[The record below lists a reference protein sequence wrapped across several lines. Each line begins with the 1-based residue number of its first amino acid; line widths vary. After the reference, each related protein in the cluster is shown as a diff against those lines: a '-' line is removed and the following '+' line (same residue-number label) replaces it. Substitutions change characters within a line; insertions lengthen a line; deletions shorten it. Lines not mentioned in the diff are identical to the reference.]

1 MVTMYIKCIS
11 QLLLLCLMVYGC
23 GKKKDSKPVLSETNE
38 LKQEVSNLNRLAN
51 EKSPYLLQH
60 ANNPVDWY
68 PWGEEAFTKAK
79 SLDRPVFLSIGY
91 STCHW
96 CHVMEHE
103 SFEDEEVANLMNQYF
118 ISVKVDREE
127 RPEIDHVYMSVCQ
140 AMTGR
145 GGWPLTIIMTP
156 DKEPFF
162 AGTYFPKQ
170 GRGNRPGMMQLIP
183 AIARNW
189 EQDREKLS
197 GNISKI
203 KDYLARTNTKPIGDF
218 PDESILS
225 DGFTQFLGRYDHEF
239 GGFGKAPKFPSPQ
252 DFIFL
257 LRYYHQ
263 TKDESALLIVENT
276 LKHMRRGGIWDHIGF
291 GFHRYST
298 DREWLVPHFEK
309 MLYDQAMLALAY
321 LETYQVT
328 GNEFYAETAREIF
341 TYILRDMTS
350 AEGGFYSA
358 EDADSEG
365 EEGLFYLWTL
375 DEVKQI
381 LGDAEGEWFITAYNL
396 TETGNFRDEATRQ
409 FNGKN
414 ILHQKGNLKELSRKL
429 GLSEKN
435 LNGFIQSSITKLM
448 EVREKRIHPLK
459 DDKILTDWNGLM
471 IAALSK
477 GASVLQE
484 PFYLKAA
491 GKAADFVMKE
501 LRDSKG
507 RLLKRYRNG
516 DADLEGHLDDYA
528 FMIWGLLNLYEAG
541 YDSRQLSR
549 AIELAE
555 VMEEDFNDD
564 ENGGF
569 FLGSDQAEKLIIRA
583 KTGYDGAIPS
593 GNSIAVLVLNRLYRM
608 TGNSK
613 WEDLAEKTLRSF
625 SADLERVP
633 SGHTAML
640 LGFMYD
646 AYGSKEI
653 VVVGNSRY
661 EETKKVLQELQ
672 SQYVPQR
679 IMIFKDTSKRHDALS
694 KIASWTEN
702 HSMKNNKPTIYICE
716 DFACKLPT
724 TDLDKAIE
732 LIKN

>member
-1 MVTMYIKCIS
+1 MFHIRINH
-11 QLLLLCLMVYGC
+11 LLFFCLMIYGC
-23 GKKKDSKPVLSETNE
+23 GEKSDSSPPKLEKVDN
-38 LKQEVSNLNRLAN
+38 KQENAKGNRLAQ

-68 PWGEEAFTKAK
+68 PWGEEAFAKAK
-79 SLDRPVFLSIGY
+79 ALDRPVFLSIGY

-118 ISVKVDREE
+118 ISIKVDREE
-127 RPEIDHVYMSVCQ
+127 RPEIDHVYMSVCR

-162 AGTYFPKQ
+162 SGTYFPKNS
-170 GRGNRPGMMQLIP
+170 RGNRPGMMQLIP
-183 AIARNW
+183 SIAKNW
-189 EQDREKLS
+189 QQDRENLFV
-197 GNISKI
+197 NISKI
-203 KDYLARTNTKPIGDF
+203 KDYLKRTNTKSMGDF
-218 PDESILS
+218 PDESVLK
-225 DGFTQFLGRYDHEF
+225 DGFSQFLKRYDHEF

-257 LRYYHQ
+257 LRYYHK
-263 TKDESALLIVENT
+263 TKDESALIMVENT
-276 LKHMRRGGIWDHIGF
+276 LKHMWQGGIWDHIGF

-298 DREWLVPHFEK
+298 DREWLTPHFEK
-309 MLYDQAMLALAY
+309 MLYDQAMLSLAY
-321 LETYQVT
+321 LETYQIT
-328 GNEFYAETAREIF
+328 GNEFYAETARNIF
-341 TYILRDMTS
+341 AYVLRDMTS
-350 AEGGFYSA
+350 PEGGFYSA

-365 EEGLFYLWTL
+365 EEGLFYLWTI

-381 LGDAEGEWFITAYNL
+381 LGTDVGEKFITAYNM
-396 TETGNFRDEATRQ
+396 TEKGNFRDEATRQ

-414 ILHQKGNLKELSRKL
+414 IIHQKGNLKGLSRNLKI
-429 GLSEKN
+429 SEKE
-435 LNGFIQSSITKLM
+435 LRKFIQSCRTKLM
-448 EVREKRIHPLK
+448 EERKKRIHPLK

-477 GASVLQE
+477 GASVLKE
-484 PFYLKAA
+484 PTYLKSAE
-491 GKAADFVMKE
+491 KAADFVMKS

-507 RLLKRYRNG
+507 NLLKRYRNG
-516 DADLEGHLDDYA
+516 DADLDGHLDDYA

-541 YDSRQLSR
+541 FDTKQLNR
-549 AIELAE
+549 AVELSKI
-555 VMEEDFNDD
+555 MEKDFNDD
-564 ENGGF
+564 EKGGF

-608 TGNSK
+608 TGNPK
-613 WEDLAEKTLRSF
+613 WADLSEKTLRSF
-625 SADLERVP
+625 SQDLKRAP
-633 SGHTAML
+633 SGYTAMI

-653 VVVGNSRY
+653 VVVANGRH
-661 EETKKVLQELQ
+661 EETQLLLEELQ
-672 SQYVPQR
+672 SLYIPQK
-679 IMIFKDTSKRHDALS
+679 IMLFKDTNKRRDPLA

-702 HSMKNNKPTIYICE
+702 HSAQNNKPTIYICE
-716 DFACKLPT
+716 DFACSLPT
-724 TDLDKAIE
+724 TDLKKAIE
-732 LIKN
+732 LIQN

>member
-1 MVTMYIKCIS
+1 MVTMNVKRIS
-11 QLLLLCLMVYGC
+11 QLLLLCLMLDGC
-23 GKKKDSKPVLSETNE
+23 GKKKDSKPVLSDISEP
-38 LKQEVSNLNRLAN
+38 KHEVSNMNRLAQ

-68 PWGEEAFTKAK
+68 PWGEEAFAKAK
-79 SLDRPVFLSIGY
+79 ALDRPVFLSIGY

-118 ISVKVDREE
+118 VSIKVDREE

-189 EQDREKLS
+189 QQDREKLS

-203 KDYLARTNTKPIGDF
+203 KEHLKRSNSKTIGEF
-218 PDESILS
+218 PDESLLVKGYS
-225 DGFTQFLGRYDHEF
+225 QFLKRYDHEF
-239 GGFGKAPKFPSPQ
+239 GGFGNAPKFPSPQ

-257 LRYYHQ
+257 LRYYHE
-263 TKDESALLIVENT
+263 TKDESALQIVENS

-298 DREWLVPHFEK
+298 DRKWLVPHFEK
-309 MLYDQAMLALAY
+309 MLYDQAMLSMTY

-328 GNEFYAETAREIF
+328 ENNFYAETAREIF

-350 AEGGFYSA
+350 PEGGFFSA

-365 EEGLFYLWTL
+365 EEGLFYLWTI

-381 LGDAEGEWFITAYNL
+381 LGDTEGERFITAYNI

-414 ILHQKGNLKELSRKL
+414 ILHQKGNVKELSRKL

-435 LNGFIQSSITKLM
+435 LKGFIQSSGMKLM

-471 IAALSK
+471 IAALSM

-491 GKAADFVMKE
+491 EKAADFVMKD
-501 LRDSKG
+501 LRDSNG

-516 DADLEGHLDDYA
+516 DANLDGHLDDYA

-541 YDSRQLSR
+541 YDSKQLSR

-555 VMEEDFNDD
+555 IMEEDFNDD

-613 WEDLAEKTLRSF
+613 WADLAEKTLRSF
-625 SADLERVP
+625 SQDLKRVP

-640 LGFMYD
+640 LGFMFD
-646 AYGSKEI
+646 SYGSKEI
-653 VVVGNSRY
+653 VVVGNSRH
-661 EETKKVLQELQ
+661 EETKNVLRELQ

-679 IMIFKDTSKRHDALS
+679 IMIFKDTNKRRDPLS

-702 HSMKNNKPTIYICE
+702 HSMKNKKPTIYICE
-716 DFACKLPT
+716 DFACRLPT
-724 TDLDKAIE
+724 TDLDKAISMINE
-732 LIKN
+732 